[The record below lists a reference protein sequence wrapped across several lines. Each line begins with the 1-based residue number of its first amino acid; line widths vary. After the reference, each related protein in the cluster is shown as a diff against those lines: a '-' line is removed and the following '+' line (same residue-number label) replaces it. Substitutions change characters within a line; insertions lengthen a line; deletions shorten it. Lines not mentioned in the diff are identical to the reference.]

1 MNFKTETQ
9 LRQELSE
16 TWELLRAEREARQGE
31 TAMLDWIE
39 KIAKQQKIEIAR
51 SILGSGFEIGEW
63 PSMLVTVRSGTLRDA
78 IQAAMNR
85 KDRT

>member
-9 LRQELSE
+9 LRQELADVY
-16 TWELLRAEREARQGE
+16 ELLRLEREARQRE

-39 KIAKQQKIEIAR
+39 IIAKQHKIEIAR

-63 PSMLVTVRSGTLRDA
+63 PTMLVTVRSGTLRDV
-78 IQAAMNR
+78 IQTAMTR